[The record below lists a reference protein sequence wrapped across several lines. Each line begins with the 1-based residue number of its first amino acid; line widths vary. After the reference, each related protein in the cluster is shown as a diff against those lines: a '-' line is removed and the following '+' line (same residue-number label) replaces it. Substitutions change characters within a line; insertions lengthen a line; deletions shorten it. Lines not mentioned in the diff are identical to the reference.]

1 MYHMWSKNYSYL
13 VKIRPFFK
21 EFILQSLHMYDLYF
35 YTAAVRSYGVMVL
48 EILKLEIGELLD

>member
-1 MYHMWSKNYSYL
+1 MWSKNYSYL